1 MAAKAWQRQW
11 LQHSQLHHHSE
22 FQVHKR
28 QCITATTVV
37 RSESLWAFPD
47 TVNNSWSKHS
57 NQWSQWEHKNHMTIY
72 YQVSF
77 NRIVIQLMVG
87 AQHSVK
93 QISVPFEPLGAMY
106 TIQKIMNC
114 TISWAYVLHIHF
126 KYGLSMYTQNAHTNS
141 TSAYATWKI
150 WTKLKLT
157 ISRPFLYAV
166 RFNYYTH
173 NLFSQ

>member
-57 NQWSQWEHKNHMTIY
+57 NQWSQWEHKNHMTLY

-77 NRIVIQLMVG
+77 NRIVIQLMVS

-93 QISVPFEPLGAMY
+93 QISVPFEPL
-106 TIQKIMNC
+106 
-114 TISWAYVLHIHF
+114 VLHTQSRKLWIAQYH
-126 KYGLSMYTQNAHTNS
+126 GLMYCTYISNMDYPCILKMHTQTPH
-141 TSAYATWKI
+141 
-150 WTKLKLT
+150 LLMQHG
-157 ISRPFLYAV
+157 
-166 RFNYYTH
+166 RFERNW
-173 NLFSQ
+173 N